1 MSSVVFE
8 AEMAG
13 PLKKH
18 EKLAHGIYF
27 CVLRRSSVLLRD
39 VQRLT
44 LLEAHIYGGLN

>member
-1 MSSVVFE
+1 MLSVVSE

-18 EKLAHGIYF
+18 ETLEHGIYF

-39 VQRLT
+39 
-44 LLEAHIYGGLN
+44 I